1 VGDRPRALEEV
12 VMFGGAYSGRRVL
25 LTGQTGFKGAWLAH
39 WLLALG
45 AEVRGYALAPQ
56 PDQPLHDWL
65 GLGGR
70 FRSDFADIRDQAAVR
85 SAVRAFRPDIVLHLA
100 AQPLV
105 RLSYSIPVETMA
117 TNVMGTAHL
126 LDAVRLEAP
135 AATVVVVTSDK
146 CYENRERSAGY
157 REDEP
162 MGGHDPYSASKGMTE
177 LLVSSWRR
185 SYLSA
190 PGSAALASGRAGNVI
205 GGGDFSADR
214 IIPDCIRAL
223 EAGTPAIIR
232 NRRATRPWQHVLEP
246 LAGYLWLGACLAQPS
261 LATQPSRLREGFNFG
276 PRGESARPVGD
287 LVDAL
292 LREWPGRQEDR
303 TDPAAP
309 HEAGL
314 LHLDVTKSA
323 EVLGW
328 KPVWDFATTVRTT
341 AAWYRDRHAGA
352 APQALCDR
360 DLHAYIAA
368 ARAEG
373 LPWAR

>member
-1 VGDRPRALEEV
+1 
-12 VMFGGAYSGRRVL
+12 MFGGAYSGRRVL

-45 AEVRGYALAPQ
+45 ADIRGYALAPQ
-56 PDQPLHDWL
+56 ADQPLHTWL
-65 GLGGR
+65 GLPQR
-70 FRSDFADIRDQAAVR
+70 LRSEFADVRDRAAVR
-85 SAVRAFRPDIVLHLA
+85 AAVREFRPAIVLHLA

-105 RLSYSIPVETMA
+105 RLSYSIPVETME

-126 LDAVRLEAP
+126 LDAVRAEAP
-135 AATVVVVTSDK
+135 EATVVVVTSDK

-177 LLVSSWRR
+177 LLVASWRR
-185 SYLSA
+185 SYLPA
-190 PGSAALASGRAGNVI
+190 HGLGALASGRAGNVI

-223 EAGTPAIIR
+223 EAGAPAVIR

-246 LAGYLWLGACLAQPS
+246 LAGYLWLGACLRQPN
-261 LATQPSRLREGFNFG
+261 LARQPARLREGFNFG

-292 LREWPGRQEDR
+292 MHEWPGRQEDL

-314 LHLDVTKSA
+314 LHLDITKA
-323 EVLGW
+323 KEVLGW
-328 KPVWDFATTVRTT
+328 KPVWDFTTTVRTT

-352 APQALCDR
+352 SPQALCDR
-360 DLHAYIAA
+360 DLHAYIEA
-368 ARAEG
+368 ARTAG
-373 LPWAR
+373 QPWTR